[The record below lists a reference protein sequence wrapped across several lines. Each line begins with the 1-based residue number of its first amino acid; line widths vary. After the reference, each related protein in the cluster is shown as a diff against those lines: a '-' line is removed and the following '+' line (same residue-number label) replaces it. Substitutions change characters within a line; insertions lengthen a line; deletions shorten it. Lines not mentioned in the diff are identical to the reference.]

1 MSAPH
6 TDPEQQ
12 YKRHKAPIIGMAM
25 VVVFAVGLILYWLFE
40 EAGLSNPP
48 STQQPSQMSGP
59 SNEGTATTKPD
70 TQP

>member
-25 VVVFAVGLILYWLFE
+25 VVVFAVGLILYWLF
-40 EAGLSNPP
+40 
-48 STQQPSQMSGP
+48 
-59 SNEGTATTKPD
+59 
-70 TQP
+70 